1 MERDTIS
8 QAKETN
14 FFKHRAGR
22 IGASQSKAAS
32 HSNPALPSNSLIQ
45 SICYPELNK
54 LNTDA
59 IHHGCKHEQD
69 VVNAYEKVM
78 NEKHVNFRVVRC
90 GLFINKQYPWLHAP
104 PDFLCSC
111 DCCGEV
117 KCPYCIVTLRVMCS
131 NLLHA

>member
-1 MERDTIS
+1 MKVELSKEQIAQVERDTIS
-8 QAKETN
+8 QAKGNN

-32 HSNPALPSNSLIQ
+32 HSNPALPSNSFFQ

-59 IHHGCKHEQD
+59 T
-69 VVNAYEKVM
+69 NAYEKVM

-90 GLFINKQYPWLHAP
+90 GLYK
-104 PDFLCSC
+104 
-111 DCCGEV
+111 
-117 KCPYCIVTLRVMCS
+117 
-131 NLLHA
+131 

>member
-1 MERDTIS
+1 MVKVCQEVKIELSKEQIAQVERDTIS
-8 QAKETN
+8 QAKGNN

-59 IHHGCKHEQD
+59 IRQGCKHEQD
-69 VVNAYEKVM
+69 AINTYEKVM
-78 NEKHVNFRVVRC
+78 NEKHVNFRIVRC
-90 GLFINKQYPWLHAP
+90 GLYK
-104 PDFLCSC
+104 
-111 DCCGEV
+111 
-117 KCPYCIVTLRVMCS
+117 
-131 NLLHA
+131 